1 MSLKK
6 SLSLGLL
13 ALGFLAGSCVHPDA
27 GRFESRSINNPLLP
41 GFYPD
46 PSITRGE
53 DGYYM
58 VHSTFGY
65 FPGIPIFYS
74 PDLASWEQIGHVL
87 HRPEQVQFEGL
98 ALGNQATYA
107 PTIEYHEGTYY
118 VACTEVYGRGNYL
131 VTAQDPAGPWSDPIF
146 FPEVSGIDPSLFF
159 DEDGKVYMVYNS
171 EAPNNTPLYEGH
183 RTIRMFELDLEAGK
197 VKGEEPL
204 ILVDGGVDIS
214 QQPVWIEGP
223 HIYKVNGWYYLSAA
237 EGGTSVNHRQV
248 IFRSEAIQGPYE
260 AWEHNPI
267 LTQMH
272 LDPNRERPIT
282 STGHADLIQDLAGD
296 WWAVFLA
303 CRPYEDNHYNTGRET
318 FMAPVMWTD
327 GWPVINPGEEEVQ
340 YQYRFHAALPQS
352 DSVPALNGHLQW
364 HDSFQ
369 NAELD
374 LRWVQIRAP
383 QREWLHIDQEAGV
396 LQMELLP
403 AENMLNSNPSFLGR
417 RQQQLHDRMEA
428 VLEFAPASADEK
440 AGLAILQNEQ
450 RFYYLCRSLDGGLP
464 VVQLYRSVPDSDGFA
479 MELLAQDALKDE
491 GLGKLHLQIEADRDR
506 YRFSYRM
513 NGEALRPLGQDL
525 DARFLSTETAGGFV
539 GCVYGLYGLV
549 LNDAKT
555 ETLAYWHSASY
566 EAWVD

>member
-1 MSLKK
+1 MFAKK
-6 SLSLGLL
+6 ILSLCLP
-13 ALGFLAGSCVHPDA
+13 ALIFLAGSCVHPDA
-27 GRFESRSINNPLLP
+27 GRFESRIINNPVLS

-46 PSITRGE
+46 PSITHGE

-74 PDLASWEQIGHVL
+74 PDLVSWEQIGHVL

-98 ALGNQATYA
+98 GLSNQATFA

-118 VACTEVYGRGNYL
+118 VACTEVWGRGNYV

-159 DEDGKVYMVYNS
+159 DEDGKVYLVYNS
-171 EAPNNTPLYEGH
+171 EAPDNSPLYEGH
-183 RTIRMFELDLEAGK
+183 RTIRMFELDLATGK
-197 VKGEEPL
+197 VKGEEPV
-204 ILVDGGVDIS
+204 ILVNGGVDLS

-223 HIYKVNGWYYLSAA
+223 HLYKVNNWYYLSAA

-248 IFRSEAIQGPYE
+248 IFRSKNIQGPYE
-260 AWEHNPI
+260 PWENNPI

-272 LDPNRERPIT
+272 LDPNRSRPIT

-303 CRPYEDNHYNTGRET
+303 CRPYEGNHYNTGRET

-327 GWPVINPGEEEVQ
+327 GWPVINPAQEEVQ

-352 DSVPALNGHLQW
+352 DSVPALNGHLHW
-364 HDSFQ
+364 NDSF
-369 NAELD
+369 NSAELD

-383 QREWLHIDQEAGV
+383 QREWFHIDQEAGV

-417 RQQQLHDRMEA
+417 RQQQLRDRMQV
-428 VLEFAPASADEK
+428 VLEFAPGSADEK
-440 AGLAILQNEQ
+440 AGLAILQNEK
-450 RFYYLCRSLDGGLP
+450 RFYYLCRSMDANRP
-464 VVQLYRSVPDSDGFA
+464 VVQLYRSVPDSEGFS
-479 MELLAQDALKDE
+479 MELLAQDVLKGE
-491 GLGKLHLQIEADRDR
+491 GLGKLHLLIEADRDR
-506 YRFSYRM
+506 YHFSYHV
-513 NGEALRPLGQDL
+513 NDEAPRPLGAAM

-539 GCVYGLYGLV
+539 GCVYGLYGML
-549 LNDAKT
+549 LNDAHS

>member
-1 MSLKK
+1 MFAKK
-6 SLSLGLL
+6 ILRLCLP
-13 ALGFLAGSCVHPDA
+13 ALIFLAGSCVHPSDS
-27 GRFESRSINNPLLP
+27 RFESRMINNPVLP

-46 PSITRGE
+46 PSITKGN

-74 PDLASWEQIGHVL
+74 PDLVSWEQIGHVL

-98 ALGNQATYA
+98 GLSNQATFA

-183 RTIRMFELDLEAGK
+183 RTIRMFELDLATGK
-197 VKGEEPL
+197 VKGEEPV
-204 ILVDGGVDIS
+204 ILVNGGVDLS

-248 IFRSEAIQGPYE
+248 IFRSEAIQGPYD

-383 QREWLHIDQEAGV
+383 QRQWLHIDQEAGV

-440 AGLAILQNEQ
+440 AGLVILQNEQ